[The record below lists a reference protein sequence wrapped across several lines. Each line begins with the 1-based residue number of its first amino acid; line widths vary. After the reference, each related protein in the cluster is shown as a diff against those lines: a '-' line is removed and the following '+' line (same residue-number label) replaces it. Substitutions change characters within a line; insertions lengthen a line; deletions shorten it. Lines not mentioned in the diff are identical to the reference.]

1 VSLSQCCSCASCVPG
16 RVAGLLLP
24 HLSGT
29 VAEGAGEAAGR
40 VLLRVRPAAAQAACP
55 GCGTH
60 VPAGGRDVVIVLA
73 ARRFRCVDPACP
85 KVTFTEQ
92 VDGLTCRYSRRTPPL
107 AAMPAAVAAALCGR
121 AGTRLA
127 AALGPRRRA
136 TRR

>member
-92 VDGLTCRYSRRTPPL
+92 WPERVKAKPIILNGCFL
-107 AAMPAAVAAALCGR
+107 ASPTAPRSTPAAGARFGAAWSYSTPLS
-121 AGTRLA
+121 
-127 AALGPRRRA
+127 
-136 TRR
+136 